1 MKKFL
6 IFMLLIP
13 GALCQGIS
21 ALEVTYKTIEVLG
34 TGSTRDEAVLWAQI
48 NAIQMVTGT
57 SISAS
62 MSAQEGLSSDN
73 TGSRT
78 YQKSFVDVSKETA
91 GVIRASEIKSTLYNK
106 ELEEWNA
113 ILIVTVLDL
122 ERAAGRKTIA
132 VSDLRSEKRNFRA
145 FARDL
150 TGNLKSKLTASRK
163 FSVIEQNLGKKFRKE
178 LDAIIENPLL
188 SLTEKVIVKNGLPP
202 DLVLV
207 GKVESVSL
215 KLNEIAPSSD
225 LIRIKIPDVSARIN
239 YQIIDVYTS
248 ETKFHDLARVN
259 LTQADFV
266 GRGQTV
272 NEGNIGSLSAD
283 IIGTRIVDK
292 ILNAIYPVILT
303 SISEDNQAS
312 LNFGSEFN
320 KEGDVFEIYRRGDR
334 IYDPYT
340 EEVMTWEESFMGEV
354 KVTRTLPKVS
364 FGEISGN
371 EQDLNRI
378 REELTE
384 RSRQFVAYKIAKSSA
399 SSSKIKK
406 KVRKEISEEKKALE
420 EEF

>member
-1 MKKFL
+1 MKKYL
-6 IFMLLIP
+6 VFMLLIP

-34 TGSTRDEAVLWAQI
+34 TGSSRDEAVTWAQI

-57 SISAS
+57 KISAS
-62 MSAQEGLSSDN
+62 IEAERGLSSDEK
-73 TGSRT
+73 GSKFFQSS
-78 YQKSFVDVSKETA
+78 YVDVSKETA
-91 GVIRASEIKSTLYNK
+91 GVIRSSEIKSVLYNK
-106 ELEEWNA
+106 ELQEWNA
-113 ILIVTVLDL
+113 ILMVTVLDL
-122 ERAAGRKTIA
+122 ERAGGRKAI
-132 VSDLRSEKRNFRA
+132 VISDLRAEKRSLRP

-150 TGNLKSKLTASRK
+150 TGLLKSKLTSSRK
-163 FSVIEQNLGKKFRKE
+163 FSVLEQNLGTKFRQE

-207 GKVESVSL
+207 GKVEAVSL
-215 KLNEIAPSSD
+215 KLTEIAPSSD
-225 LIRIKIPDVSARIN
+225 LIRIKIPDVSARVN
-239 YQIIDVYTS
+239 YQIIDIYTS
-248 ETKFHDLARVN
+248 ETKFHDVARIR
-259 LTQADFV
+259 LTQADFSAS
-266 GRGQTV
+266 GQTV
-272 NEGNIGSLSAD
+272 NEGNIGSLSAE
-283 IIGTRIVDK
+283 IISSRMVDK
-292 ILNAIYPVILT
+292 ILDAIYPVILT
-303 SISEDNQAS
+303 SISEDNQVS

-320 KEGDVFEIYRRGDR
+320 KKGDVFKIYRRGDR

-340 EEVMTWEESFMGEV
+340 EEVMTWVESFIGEV

-384 RSRQFVAYKIAKSSA
+384 RSRQFVAYKISKSSA
-399 SSSKIKK
+399 SSSKMKK

-420 EEF
+420 QEF